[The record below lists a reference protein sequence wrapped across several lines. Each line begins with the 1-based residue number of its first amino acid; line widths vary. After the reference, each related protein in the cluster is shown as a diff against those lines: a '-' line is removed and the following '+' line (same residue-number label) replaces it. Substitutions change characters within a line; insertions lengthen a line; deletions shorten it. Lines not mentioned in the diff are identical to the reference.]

1 ATGEDFYPHACLELL
16 IRAESL
22 QGAKTAEIR
31 PAPGEVS
38 VSQRQGPEVPK
49 AAGTTVA
56 APFPGR
62 EESAPAPAPSPS
74 PPSTLKAPTT
84 APSPEVASPKQVEA
98 TKAGEA
104 PTAATETVPAA
115 TAAAGGDAA
124 SGWDSDDD
132 DDWRGTQAAGSPPQV
147 TETPAA
153 DAAAK
158 PEGSTSAVATP
169 PAAAPRAT
177 ETPATDA
184 ATKPEGSTSAV
195 ATPPAAPPR
204 DEPLQEKSP
213 SNRSTTSD
221 RHKAAAAANAAT
233 KKVSRFSLW
242 GSGSTK
248 SKK

>member
-1 ATGEDFYPHACLELL
+1 MTLVLVAAEKPRAEAPGRDAKVCVDELGPSVGATGEDFYPHACLARLE
-16 IRAESL
+16 RFESL
-22 QGAKTAEIR
+22 QDAKTAEIR

-62 EESAPAPAPSPS
+62 EESAPAPAPAPSPS
-74 PPSTLKAPTT
+74 PPSTLKAAKTSSKLIRLGMQGNRRGDRT
-84 APSPEVASPKQVEA
+84 CVCRCLQGKLQELQDQRKTRGEA
-98 TKAGEA
+98 MRPGQSVQATNAGEA

-115 TAAAGGDAA
+115 TAAAGGLRTCGIRAKSTPGDTA

-158 PEGSTSAVATP
+158 PEA
-169 PAAAPRAT
+169 R
-177 ETPATDA
+177 
-184 ATKPEGSTSAV
+184 K
-195 ATPPAAPPR
+195 R
-204 DEPLQEKSP
+204 LK
-213 SNRSTTSD
+213 R
-221 RHKAAAAANAAT
+221 
-233 KKVSRFSLW
+233 
-242 GSGSTK
+242 
-248 SKK
+248 